1 MPEILH
7 RPSSR
12 FIHSIPDVQ
21 SHLDSIQESRMSSK
35 TPWRMLLRLK
45 GECPIP
51 VDRGAWNFALSFF
64 NVYNVILDFHSHL
77 DSTQESRM
85 SSKTPWRTLWRLKG
99 ECPLPV
105 DREAWNF
112 AHSFFNV
119 YTCHLLSPKSSK
131 LHKGIKNVLQASL
144 EDVLET
150 HRRMPLP
157 VHRGN
162 WIFHR
167 ASLLFIHVTFDVH
180 SHVNSMQESRMSF
193 QDALDSHWRMS
204 SSPALEGL

>member
-1 MPEILH
+1 M
-7 RPSSR
+7 
-12 FIHSIPDVQ
+12 FDVQ

-119 YTCHLLSPKSSK
+119 YTCHLLIPKSSK
-131 LHKGIKNVLQASL
+131 LHTGIKNVLQASL

-150 HRRMPLP
+150 HRRMPLQCIEET
-157 VHRGN
+157 G
-162 WIFHR
+162 FFTE
-167 ASLLFIHVTFDVH
+167 LLYCLY
-180 SHVNSMQESRMSF
+180 M
-193 QDALDSHWRMS
+193 
-204 SSPALEGL
+204 